1 MIRMEMEL
9 SSTVINYTR
18 LVANECG
25 GACLDLLHFELQ
37 TPRRVLQH
45 NLLTCPSPVGTKIK
59 FDWNMELNSGGSPVK
74 FPTTNSYRP
83 TAIYPCWVSPLPVLS
98 PFLLSNIFLT
108 AAHPSNPTV
117 TIMNVTTTIWSFLL
131 SLWKQVVKTSFT
143 SAPLHMGSLWA
154 MQNARLHKLHV
165 AAGARRLR

>member
-37 TPRRVLQH
+37 TPHRVLQH

-59 FDWNMELNSGGSPVK
+59 
-74 FPTTNSYRP
+74 
-83 TAIYPCWVSPLPVLS
+83 I
-98 PFLLSNIFLT
+98 
-108 AAHPSNPTV
+108 
-117 TIMNVTTTIWSFLL
+117 
-131 SLWKQVVKTSFT
+131 
-143 SAPLHMGSLWA
+143 
-154 MQNARLHKLHV
+154 
-165 AAGARRLR
+165 